1 MPELPEVETIAKQLR
16 KVIVGKEIED
26 IQILREKSFGG
37 DSKSLLG
44 KKVTGVF
51 RRAKV
56 LGFEVGEEKRVI
68 VHLKMTG
75 QLIWRPKDWSS
86 KNRSYEI
93 VGGHPSEDWVG
104 NLPSKHTRVIW
115 TFGDGSKLFFNDM
128 RVFGWMK
135 VLTSDELDKL
145 FEKSP
150 PDVIDEDFTLEYFES
165 ATRNVNRPI
174 KIVIMDTAKMGGVG
188 NIYANDALW
197 ESQILPSKKAKDLD
211 AGESERLYQAIKD
224 VIKLGIKHGGATS
237 ANYVNLDGL
246 GGSYQDHFRVYKR
259 DGEKCFRCGE
269 KIVKN
274 KVGGRGTFW
283 CPVCQK

>member
-16 KVIVGKEIED
+16 KVIVGKEIKSVEV
-26 IQILREKSFGG
+26 LHTKSFAG
-37 DSKSLLG
+37 DPQRLIHKNI
-44 KKVTGVF
+44 TGVF

-56 LGFEVGEEKRVI
+56 LGFEIGEEIRVI

-75 QLIWRPKDWSS
+75 QLIWRPKEWSNN
-86 KNRSYEI
+86 NRGSEI

-104 NLPSKHTRVIW
+104 SLPSKHTRVVW
-115 TFGDGSKLFFNDM
+115 TFGDDSKLFFNDM

-135 VLTSDELDKL
+135 LLQKDELEKL
-145 FEKSP
+145 FDKSP
-150 PDVIDEDFTLEYFES
+150 PDVIDETFTLEYFEG
-165 ATRNVNRPI
+165 ALKGVNRPV

-197 ESQILPSKKAKDLD
+197 ESQVLPSKKAKDLT
-211 AGESERLYQAIKD
+211 ASETERLYQAVKD
-224 VIKLGIKHGGATS
+224 VINLGIKYGGATA

-259 DGEKCFRCGE
+259 DGENCLRCGE
-269 KIVKN
+269 KIVKD

-283 CPVCQK
+283 CPKCQK